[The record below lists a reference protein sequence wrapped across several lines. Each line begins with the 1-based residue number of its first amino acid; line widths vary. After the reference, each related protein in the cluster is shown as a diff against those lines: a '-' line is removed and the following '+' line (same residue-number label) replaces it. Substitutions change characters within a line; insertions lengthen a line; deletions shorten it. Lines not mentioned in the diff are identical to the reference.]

1 MNPEAYLEMSEI
13 EAKHWWFVGRRAIL
27 ASTIMQLNL
36 PANAKILEVGCG
48 TGGNLDMLAKFG
60 DVCAFEMDAGARAIA
75 SAKTQDRYDIRGG
88 RCPEAIP
95 FDGQRFDLV
104 CMFDVLEHVEQDIE
118 TLRLLGMR
126 LTKQGR
132 VLISVPAY
140 QWLFGAHDRIL
151 HHKRRY
157 VAASLRTTVTAAG
170 LRTLRVS
177 YFNTILFPIAAIVRL
192 RERLFHSGASM
203 GAKAPAAWINKLL
216 IAVFASERH
225 FLKHFNF
232 PLGVSIFC
240 TATRTDEH

>member
-1 MNPEAYLEMSEI
+1 MNPEAYLEMSQT
-13 EAKHWWFVGRRAIL
+13 EATHWWFVGRRAIL
-27 ASTIMQLNL
+27 ASMIEKLNL

-48 TGGNLDMLAKFG
+48 TGGNLDMLARFG
-60 DVCAFEMDAGARAIA
+60 DVCAFEMDANARTIA

-132 VLISVPAY
+132 VLVSVPAY

-157 VAASLRTTVTAAG
+157 VAAGLRRAVAAAG

-177 YFNTILFPIAAIVRL
+177 YFNSILFPIAALVRL
-192 RERLFHSGASM
+192 RERLFHSVASAGAST
-203 GAKAPAAWINKLL
+203 PTAWINKLL
-216 IAVFASERH
+216 MVLFASERH
-225 FLKHFNF
+225 FLKHFNLPF
-232 PLGVSIFC
+232 GISLFC
-240 TATRTDEH
+240 VAQCSDEH